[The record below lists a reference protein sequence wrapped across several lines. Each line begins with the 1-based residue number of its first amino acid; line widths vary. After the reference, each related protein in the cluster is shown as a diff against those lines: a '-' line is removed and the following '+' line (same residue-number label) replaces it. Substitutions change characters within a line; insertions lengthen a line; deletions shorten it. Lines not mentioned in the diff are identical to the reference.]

1 MPIGIKLKDG
11 SVWTAISYD
20 VVPEAVTK
28 TTSETQLSDITD
40 LTCVKWDK
48 DLTHTHP
55 YSACFIRCIWFNW
68 LEVKNVVLTTPFI
81 KEALKFLITNH

>member
-55 YSACFIRCIWFNW
+55 YSACFSECIWEDFKPDDSRIEKIS
-68 LEVKNVVLTTPFI
+68 LDVFD
-81 KEALKFLITNH
+81 LID